1 MGTHAQA
8 AAPMTATSTTSEA
21 PSPEVVRDVFARYA
35 QALGEGD
42 TAALV
47 ALFAPDGTL
56 EDPIGTEPHRGHE
69 AIARFFQE
77 GFDATGGRI
86 LFRPEGPVR
95 INGPHA
101 ACAFVATCDR
111 ADPPFEVDTMD
122 IARFDAAGLI
132 ASMLAI
138 LGPTNFRMI
147 KARE

>member
-1 MGTHAQA
+1 MN
-8 AAPMTATSTTSEA
+8 APEK
-21 PSPEVVRDVFARYA
+21 PSPEHVRDVFARYA
-35 QALGEGD
+35 QALSEGD
-42 TAALV
+42 TAGLV

-69 AIARFFQE
+69 AIARFFQQ

-111 ADPPFEVDTMD
+111 ANPPFEVDTLD
-122 IARFDAAGLI
+122 IAIFDASGRI
-132 ASMLAI
+132 KSMVAI
-138 LGPTNFRMI
+138 LGPSNFRPL
-147 KARE
+147 RPSP

>member
-1 MGTHAQA
+1 
-8 AAPMTATSTTSEA
+8 MTFMDATPNHPT
-21 PSPEVVRDVFARYA
+21 PEHIRTVFAKYA
-35 QALGEGD
+35 EALAKGD
-42 TAALV
+42 TQGLV
-47 ALFAPDGTL
+47 LLFAPDGTL

-69 AIARFFQE
+69 AIARFFQK

-101 ACAFVATCDR
+101 GCAFVATCDR

-132 ASMLAI
+132 ASMVAI
-138 LGPTNFRMI
+138 LGPTNFRKI
-147 KARE
+147 EARR